1 MEINMR
7 KFLLILIMMTASMVC
22 LAAES
27 PKRMSEDDVTIYFAR
42 HGKTLFNSFD
52 RVQGWA
58 DSPLTEDGIRVAKY
72 LGEGLKHIP
81 FDLFYT
87 SDAGRQRETLAVILK
102 QAGVADYRNTELSGL
117 REAFF
122 GGFEGGF
129 NSEMANAMAPMLGLN
144 GGAAVF
150 QRMKAAALEAK
161 ELQDAIAEA
170 DPKRMAEN
178 YQQVKARTGA
188 ALGLMVQQAKAKG
201 AKNILAVSSGT
212 AMQIMIE
219 DLTNDP
225 AKNKPLAN
233 ASVVKIVYRD
243 GNYVI
248 KEIGEMKYVEAG
260 KRALEKEN
268 K

>member
-1 MEINMR
+1 MR
-7 KFLLILIMMTASMVC
+7 KILLLLIMMAASTVC
-22 LAAES
+22 LAEEGSKMA
-27 PKRMSEDDVTIYFAR
+27 SEDNVTIYFAR

-102 QAGVADYRNTELSGL
+102 QAGVAHYHNTELSGL

-129 NSEMANAMAPMLGLN
+129 NAEMANAMAPMLGLKD
-144 GGAAVF
+144 GAAVF
-150 QRMKAAALEAK
+150 QRMKAAGLAAK

-170 DPKRMAEN
+170 DPKQMAEN

-188 ALGLMVQQAKAKG
+188 ALGLMVQQAKAHG

-212 AMQIMIE
+212 AMQIMIA
-219 DLTNDP
+219 DLTDNP
-225 AKNKPLAN
+225 EKNKPLAN
-233 ASVVKIVYRD
+233 ASVVKIVYRN
-243 GNYVI
+243 GKYIIN
-248 KEIGEMKYVEAG
+248 EIGELKYVEAG
-260 KRALEKEN
+260 KRVLEKR